1 MNVEPRV
8 VETLRDKAGMLR
20 PLGETAKREIFWDP
34 KMAPITKIDQNSGWQ
49 NM

>member
-1 MNVEPRV
+1 V

-20 PLGETAKREIFWDP
+20 PLGETAKREIFWDQ
-34 KMAPITKIDQNSGWQ
+34 KWHQFTKIDQNIVWQ